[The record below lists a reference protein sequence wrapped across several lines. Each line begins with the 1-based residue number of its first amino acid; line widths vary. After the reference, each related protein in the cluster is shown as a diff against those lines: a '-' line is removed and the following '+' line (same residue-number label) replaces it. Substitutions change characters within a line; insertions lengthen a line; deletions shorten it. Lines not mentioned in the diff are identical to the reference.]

1 MKFLLKRS
9 KSWLVALLLACLLP
23 LAAQASA
30 ADIMTAAELRPGMRG
45 YAKTVVEG
53 TRIGTFDLEILGVF
67 KESDEDDGKIIAQAS
82 GPLIDAVGGVL
93 QGMSGSP
100 VYIDGK
106 LIGAVSG
113 GWKEIDNRT
122 CIITPIADMLKVW
135 NLPDAKSQSKIKQV
149 DLKPPQPKEKKKPAA
164 QAKAPAGEK
173 TPLAGEKKAQK
184 DGETQEKQPPKAA
197 QPKPPAPAKKAP
209 ERAKPDG
216 GKAEAPKALST
227 PLLVSGF
234 SAPGLRMLEEKLAPF
249 QIAPYAAGGQSAGG
263 FAAGGASLEP
273 GSAIGVQL
281 VRGDISMAAIGTVT
295 LVEDGKVLAF
305 GHPFLRK
312 GNVNYFMTDA
322 EIVATASGV
331 SAGFKIGSP
340 GRMLGRINQDRS
352 SAVAGVIGAYPSVI
366 PLEVRVEDVQSKK
379 QKTYAMQ
386 IAYDEDLAAALVASM
401 VYNAIDK
408 TIDRVG
414 DGTASVAF
422 EIMTSGAPGGR
433 LKRDNMF
440 YNAQDVGPQ
449 AIGEIFQAM
458 GLLASNAMEEADIVS
473 VKVNV
478 KIDEARKTASIVEAT
493 PDKASVKAG
502 ETVRLKLRLKPY
514 RAAEELLVVPYTI
527 PKQQSPG
534 MLNLEVRGGGLVSLA
549 QLLMQQQGIDLS
561 AEEDKTKPLQTM
573 VKEFLETNKNNE
585 IVIAPSLMP
594 EAMNPAAAGAARPAP
609 PKAVAAK
616 APEETAQE
624 TAAPA
629 KESAQQAQSKHAT
642 RYIIDNVVRTAIQV
656 TAK

>member
-9 KSWLVALLLACLLP
+9 KSWLIALLLACVLP

-53 TRIGTFDLEILGVF
+53 TQIETFDLEILGVF
-67 KESDEDDGKIIAQAS
+67 KESDEEDGKIIAQAS

-100 VYIDGK
+100 VYIDGR

-113 GWKEIDNRT
+113 GWKDIDNRT

-135 NLPDAKSQSKIKQV
+135 NLPDSKGQSKIKQV
-149 DLKPPQPKEKKKPAA
+149 NLKPPQKEPAA
-164 QAKAPAGEK
+164 QAKAPD
-173 TPLAGEKKAQK
+173 GEKKPQSDEKAASK
-184 DGETQEKQPPKAA
+184 DGKQKKEKQKKEKQPSQAA
-197 QPKPPAPAKKAP
+197 QRPVQAAPAKKTP
-209 ERAKPDG
+209 ESAKPQKEG
-216 GKAEAPKALST
+216 GKAEPKALST

-234 SAPGLRMLEEKLAPF
+234 GSPGLKLLEEKLAPF
-249 QIAPYAAGGQSAGG
+249 QIAPYAAGGQSAGSG
-263 FAAGGASLEP
+263 AGGVLEP

-322 EIVATASGV
+322 QIVATASGA

-340 GRMLGRINQDRS
+340 GRLLGRINQDRS
-352 SAVAGVIGAYPSVI
+352 SAVAGVVGAYPSVI
-366 PLEVRVEDVQSKK
+366 PLEVRVADAQSKK

-422 EIMTSGAPGGR
+422 EIMTSGAPGGKLR
-433 LKRDNMF
+433 RDNMF

-449 AIGEIFQAM
+449 AISEIFQAM

-473 VKVNV
+473 VKVDV
-478 KIDEARKTASIVEAT
+478 KIDEGRKTASIIEAV

-514 RAAEELLVVPYTI
+514 RAAEEILVVPYTV
-527 PKQQSPG
+527 PKHQAPG
-534 MLNLEVRGGGLVSLA
+534 MLNLEARGGGLVSLA

-585 IVIAPSLMP
+585 IVIAPSLVP
-594 EAMNPAAAGAARPAP
+594 EAMQPAAAGAAGPAP
-609 PKAVAAK
+609 VKAAAAK
-616 APEETAQE
+616 AQEEA
-624 TAAPA
+624 AAPA
-629 KESAQQAQSKHAT
+629 KEDAQKAQSKHAT